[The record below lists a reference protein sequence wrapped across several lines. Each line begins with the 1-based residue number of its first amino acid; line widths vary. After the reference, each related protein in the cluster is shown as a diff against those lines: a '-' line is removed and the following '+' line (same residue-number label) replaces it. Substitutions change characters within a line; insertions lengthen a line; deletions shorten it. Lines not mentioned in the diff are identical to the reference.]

1 MNADKVL
8 DAKGLSCPMPVVRA
22 KKAMDELKYGQILEL
37 HTTDSGAL
45 SDIPAWAKTAGHQV
59 KEQSEDNGVYK
70 FWIQKG

>member
-1 MNADKVL
+1 MNAAKVI
-8 DAKGLSCPMPVVRA
+8 DAKGLSCPMPVVRT
-22 KKAMDELKYGQILEL
+22 KKAMDELKAGQILEL

-59 KEQSEDNGVYK
+59 IEQSEDNGVYK